1 MKRHTF
7 LPALAAV
14 PAVSGGSGATPALG
28 AYTPAAQ
35 AAAPAAAP
43 VAPLVAPPPAPA
55 AQATQ
60 AAQTTTDGGSL
71 LGNLPDVSFSWSG
84 YFEALAI
91 LCFVLALLWAVLWLV
106 KRRGNGGGFFASS
119 TPSMR
124 IENRLA
130 LGPKKWLIVVRYLDR
145 RLVLGVTDKSI
156 NLLTELYDQEFAYEP
171 QAEKAAG
178 KLSLAGKPSSDTRD
192 NAPGTPGSGKTA
204 ATDNAQ
210 NSRNGKE
217 GGLTLSFASLLKQ
230 DKGDSSQ

>member
-14 PAVSGGSGATPALG
+14 PAASGGSGATPALG
-28 AYTPAAQ
+28 SFSPAAQ

-43 VAPLVAPPPAPA
+43 VAPPVAPPVASPVAPPPVPAP
-55 AQATQ
+55 Q
-60 AAQTTTDGGSL
+60 AADSGSL
-71 LGNLPDVSFSWSG
+71 LGSLPDVSFSWSG

-91 LCFVLALLWAVLWLV
+91 LCFVLALLWALLWLI
-106 KRRGNGGGFFASS
+106 KRRGNGGFFSSS

-124 IENRLA
+124 IESRLA
-130 LGPKKWLIVVRYLDR
+130 LGPKKWLMVVRYLDR

-156 NLLTELYDQEFAYEP
+156 NLLTELYDQEFASDP
-171 QAEKAAG
+171 QPEKTAG
-178 KLSLAGKPSSDTRD
+178 KLSLAGKSAPDAQGTAKSGTDKGRD
-192 NAPGTPGSGKTA
+192 GQS
-204 ATDNAQ
+204 
-210 NSRNGKE
+210 KE